1 MTTQTRASGALV
13 VAPVGG
19 GTDDTLVGSRQ
30 PGLPVSEFSI
40 ALALCL
46 ITVAGVTLVLADT
59 PLDARSISLPIFV
72 AGAGVMFGLG
82 LTDISRGGEL
92 RFGRAL
98 LIAGF
103 LWSLSALTASDGSV
117 AYSVGHVSLWLAQLA
132 AAYLLLS
139 YPSGVLRNRPQRM
152 LFLGAALIAGLLFL
166 PTVLVGQFP
175 HPSPWSTC
183 ISTCPRNVF
192 SLRTSTP
199 PLVAHVV
206 YPVREV
212 LLVGLF
218 ATIAVAVMRR
228 AQRTRPLLG
237 TFYAP
242 LAVAAIVQTV
252 AFIVFFALRV
262 AAPSSTVVSVFSWIF
277 VLSIPVIG
285 LVCGAGRLD
294 RRVQTATA
302 LERMARTLRDNAN
315 PVEIRRALAGALK
328 DPTLRILHSFPGE
341 TRAWVDESGAPVEP
355 TDAAPTQRI
364 TEVSG
369 GNWRIA
375 IVHDASL
382 AESRGLVQTTGSYAL
397 ARLEMSRLTDELRD
411 SLRDLA
417 ESRASRLTAEQDAR
431 QKIERDLHDGAQQR
445 LVALRV
451 KLGLA
456 ASVLADR
463 DPASAE
469 ILHALEGDV
478 DATIDEVRALARGI
492 YPPLLARTGLRDA
505 LRSASR
511 GAGLPT
517 TVRADGLDRYG
528 ADIETTVYFACSEGL
543 QNAVKHARSATR
555 VTISVWQDER
565 LHFEVRD
572 DGGGFDLANTPY
584 GTGLSNLSHRL
595 SAVSGTITIQSSPGQ
610 GTVLA
615 GTIPFPVT
623 VPAGAHQASSRSF

>member
-1 MTTQTRASGALV
+1 MSGVAQDALLVTRR
-13 VAPVGG
+13 
-19 GTDDTLVGSRQ
+19 TR
-30 PGLPVSEFSI
+30 LPVSEFWIS
-40 ALALCL
+40 LAVTLV
-46 ITVAGVTLVLADT
+46 TVAGVGLVLADT
-59 PLDARSISLPIFV
+59 PLDARSISLPVFV
-72 AGAGVMFGLG
+72 IGAGLMFGLG
-82 LTDISRGGEL
+82 LTDVARGGEI

-98 LIAGF
+98 LIGGF
-103 LWSLSALTASDGSV
+103 FWSLSALTASPGSL
-117 AYSVGHVSLWLAQLA
+117 AYSVGHVSQWLAELA

-139 YPSGVLRNRPQRM
+139 YPSGVLRSSAQRG
-152 LFLGAALIAGLLFL
+152 LFLGAALLAGLLFL

-183 ISTCPRNVF
+183 SSICPRNVF
-192 SLRTSTP
+192 SLRESTP
-199 PLVAHVV
+199 VVVSHLVL
-206 YPVREV
+206 PVREV
-212 LLVGLF
+212 LLVVLF
-218 ATIAVAVMRR
+218 AAIAVAVMQRARR
-228 AQRTRPLLG
+228 ARPLLG
-237 TFYAP
+237 QFYAP

-252 AFIVFFALRV
+252 VFVVYFPLRA
-262 AAPSSTVVSVFSWIF
+262 AAPSSTVVSVVSWIF
-277 VLSIPVIG
+277 VLSIPAIG

-302 LERMARTLRDNAN
+302 LERMARRLRDNADAAE
-315 PVEIRRALAGALK
+315 VRVALAEALK
-328 DPTLRILHSFPGE
+328 DPSLRILHSLPDDS
-341 TRAWVDESGAPVEP
+341 RAWVDEAGSPVEP
-355 TDAAPTQRI
+355 ADADPAQRVTHI
-364 TEVSG
+364 SSG
-369 GNWRIA
+369 GWRIA

-382 AESRGLVQTTGSYAL
+382 ADSRELVRTTGSYAL
-397 ARLEMSRLTDELRD
+397 ARLEMSRLTDELGD

-456 ASVLADR
+456 ASALADR
-463 DPASAE
+463 DPAGAE
-469 ILHALEGDV
+469 MLHSLEADV

-517 TVRADGLDRYG
+517 TVRANGLGRYE

-543 QNAVKHARSATR
+543 QNAVKHARAATG
-555 VTISVWQDER
+555 VTISVWQLEG

-572 DGGGFDLANTPY
+572 DGVGFDPPTTPY
-584 GTGLSNLSHRL
+584 GTGLSNLSDRL
-595 SAVSGTITIQSSPGQ
+595 AAVGGTITIQSAPGQ

-615 GTIPFPVT
+615 GTIPC
-623 VPAGAHQASSRSF
+623 A